1 MVCEMNDL
9 FGALALFFTLA
20 GLVVVALFLILR
32 EFMNWYWKQSEQV
45 ELLRHIAKHIQLLE
59 ERDRA
64 FSPPPW
70 APTGDRVPTARG

>member
-1 MVCEMNDL
+1 MMNDL
-9 FGALALFFTLA
+9 LGVLTLFFTLA
-20 GLVVVALFLILR
+20 GLVVVALFLVLR
-32 EFMNWYWKQSEQV
+32 WFMLWYWKVDEQV